1 MAVGKNK
8 RLSTGKKGGKKKV
21 QDPFSR
27 KENYN
32 VKVPSMFMNR
42 VAGRTLINKNA
53 GTRIASEELKGRV
66 FEVNLADLQDRDDSM
81 GYRKIRFVC
90 EDVQGHDVLTNFHGM
105 DMTRDKLC
113 SLISKWKTL
122 IEASIDVRTTDGYVV
137 RIFTICFTKKVESK
151 DKKNGQAK
159 SKVSSYA
166 TSGQV
171 RAIRKKIFEVLST
184 EAAKCDLK
192 ELVKKFISVPETL
205 PAEIE
210 KKCSS
215 TIFPIDHCHIRKVK
229 VLKKPKF
236 DLTKLN
242 EMHGASG
249 ADDAGVVLDKIDAK
263 NKVKALAGA
272 GGRL

>member
-27 KENYN
+27 KEHYN
-32 VKVPSMFMNR
+32 VKVPSMFNNR
-42 VAGRTLINKNA
+42 IAGKTLINKNA
-53 GTRIASEELKGRV
+53 GIRIASEELKGRV

-81 GYRKIRFVC
+81 GYRKIRFVA

-105 DMTRDKLC
+105 DITRDKLC

-122 IEASIDVRTTDGYVV
+122 IEASIDIRTTDGYVV
-137 RIFTICFTKKVESK
+137 RIFVIAFTKKVESK

-159 SKVSSYA
+159 SRVSSYA

-184 EAAKCDLK
+184 EAQKCDLK

-242 EMHGASG
+242 ELHGSSG